1 MSLDDVSH
9 IGLLERAAQYRLCLI
24 LNVDGRTVRPTI
36 SDAFDSFDCWYT
48 SDGMRQQISP
58 PPPHVF
64 FFFFGEGGLFPSFR
78 RDVWSHRIGESS
90 PVCLVCVHIIGRPF
104 DSLSHKMT
112 SSSSTLSC
120 PFRLLFWPNTFA

>member
-58 PPPHVF
+58 PPPPF
-64 FFFFGEGGLFPSFR
+64 FFFFFLGKGGCFLPSGEMFGLT
-78 RDVWSHRIGESS
+78 E
-90 PVCLVCVHIIGRPF
+90 LVNHPR
-104 DSLSHKMT
+104 
-112 SSSSTLSC
+112 
-120 PFRLLFWPNTFA
+120 FALYVYIL